1 MNDIKKGILWGLGFE
16 IGVNLEH
23 KYLRPI
29 LRKLAG
35 NALEKI
41 IKSAQNGN
49 EICQTACKLAEI
61 PYEED
66 NNETPKNKV
75 KIGFQY

>member
-23 KYLRPI
+23 IYLRPI

-35 NALEKI
+35 DTLEAMK
-41 IKSAQNGN
+41 KSARNGN
-49 EICQTACKLAEI
+49 EMWRTACMFSGI
-61 PYEED
+61 SYEED
-66 NNETPKNKV
+66 DDETPKNKV